1 MENRTAAITIEVDDD
16 QFKRFH
22 ALFQK
27 YQAAVG
33 EMPAVWKDAQEGSE
47 KTVQN
52 TERTVEN
59 TDRTVKKEKEV
70 TKEKEKQDAIFERI
84 DGRQAKT
91 NEQQAKADRSH
102 LGAIRDMIAA
112 LTAHN
117 ALIAEEAQKQLDIAR
132 EQDRARAKQEKA
144 DRDHETAKREQE
156 KKAEDAI
163 KRQNHIL
170 AERQKGFKA
179 MGETLTGMIGST
191 MNIGLNIAKWG
202 IGAGIGLLGGGIF
215 GLDRLAGTATAERTR
230 SRGLGVSPG
239 ELRAWRTEFGNYG
252 DPEGLLTAASNAP
265 TDAVT
270 RSIFQRAGVNDSV
283 IRGGNTS
290 QIAEQA
296 LKGLS
301 EFFRRNQGPNAQAI
315 WSSRG
320 YDQIIGYN
328 QMRQFAAAP
337 ASERAQMFQNIHRD
351 IGLMG
356 SSDPEMKAW
365 QDFYTQLQR
374 SGQELKTTFLDGL
387 VKLSG
392 PIGDL
397 SKNLTDLVREFM
409 KSDGFKEIITTISQ
423 GLRDLSDSMKNGS
436 FKKGLD
442 DFTSA
447 LKKFSQ
453 SGELQNDLKTLEQA
467 IHITAESVG
476 WLVRLISKSPRFGGT
491 GWGDQKMQSDG
502 NGNWHWVDNPENK
515 GFGFSELWDWIKNN
529 IGPSQAHADTLGA
542 SRQYGM
548 ERYLNAIAKTESGGN
563 PYAVSKAGAQGL
575 FQLMPSVQRQYGVT
589 NPFDPEQS
597 RRGASALIA
606 DLFRRFN
613 GDPIKATAAYNAGGG
628 RVSSAIRQHGDDW
641 LSYLPMETQQY
652 VGRVAQNFQSG
663 GVNIRINN
671 VTGGAATVTAS
682 QARSM

>member
-16 QFKRFH
+16 QFKRFN

-33 EMPAVWKDAQEGSE
+33 EMPAVWKDAQEGSNKAAE
-47 KTVQN
+47 N
-52 TERTVEN
+52 TAKVAESTSQTVE
-59 TDRTVKKEKEV
+59 KEKEV
-70 TKEKEKQDAIFERI
+70 TKEKEKQA
-84 DGRQAKT
+84 Q
-91 NEQQAKADRSH
+91 ADRSH
-102 LGAIRDMIAA
+102 LDSIRDMIAA

-117 ALIAEEAQKQLDIAR
+117 ALIAEEARKQQDMAR

-144 DRDHETAKREQE
+144 DRDHETARREQE

-163 KRQNHIL
+163 KRQNHLL

-179 MGETLTGMIGST
+179 MGETLTGMIGSS

-202 IGAGIGLLGGGIF
+202 IGAGIGLLGGGVF

-290 QIAEQA
+290 QIAESA
-296 LKGLS
+296 LRSLS
-301 EFFRRNQGPNAQAI
+301 DFFNRDQGPNAQAI
-315 WSSRG
+315 WNSRG

-337 ASERAQMFQNIHRD
+337 ASERAQMFRNIHRD
-351 IGLMG
+351 IGRMG

-397 SKNLTDLVREFM
+397 SKNLTDVVREFM

-423 GLRDLSDSMKNGS
+423 GLRDLSDSMKDGS
-436 FKKGLD
+436 FKRGFD
-442 DFTSA
+442 DFVKTLNNFAS
-447 LKKFSQ
+447 
-453 SGELQNDLKTLEQA
+453 SGELKQDLDTLEKA
-467 IHITAESVG
+467 IHLAAQAV
-476 WLVRLISKSPRFGGT
+476 GGT
-491 GWGDQKMQSDG
+491 VNTVNKMPVMGGSGWGDSKLVPDG
-502 NGNWHWVDNPENK
+502 KGGTRWVDNPDAGK
-515 GFGFSELWDWIKNN
+515 RYGVDDVWGWLKSAIMPSE
-529 IGPSQAHADTLGA
+529 AHADTLGT
-542 SRQYGM
+542 SRRLGM
-548 ERYLNAIAKTESGGN
+548 ERYLNAIAQTESHGN

-606 DLFRRFN
+606 DLFQRFN
-613 GDPIKATAAYNAGGG
+613 GDALKATAAYNAGGG

-652 VGRVAQNFQSG
+652 VGRVAQNLQSG
-663 GVNIRINN
+663 GVNIKINN
-671 VTGGAATVTAS
+671 VTGGAATVTVS
-682 QARSM
+682 QARAM

>member
-33 EMPAVWKDAQEGSE
+33 EMPAVWKEAQEGSE
-47 KTVQN
+47 KTVHN

-59 TDRTVKKEKEV
+59 TERTVEKEKEV
-70 TKEKEKQDAIFERI
+70 TKEKEKQDAVFERI

-91 NEQQAKADRSH
+91 NEKQAQADRSH
-102 LGAIRDMIAA
+102 LDAIRDMIAA

-117 ALIAEEAQKQLDIAR
+117 ALITEEAQKQLDMAR
-132 EQDRARAKQEKA
+132 EQDRERAKQEKA
-144 DRDHETAKREQE
+144 DRDHETAKREYE

-163 KRQNHIL
+163 KRQNHLL

-265 TDAVT
+265 TDAQM
-270 RSIFQRAGVNDSV
+270 RSTFRLAGVNDS
-283 IRGGNTS
+283 IINNGNTS

-301 EFFRRNQGPNAQAI
+301 AFFQRNQGPNAQAI
-315 WSSRG
+315 WNSRG
-320 YDQIIGYN
+320 YDRIINYN

-351 IGLMG
+351 IRSMG

-397 SKNLTDLVREFM
+397 SKNLTDVVREFM
-409 KSDGFKEIITTISQ
+409 KSDGFKEIITTISR
-423 GLRDLSDSMKNGS
+423 GLRDLSDSMKDGS
-436 FKKGLD
+436 FNKNVHTLIDGISSLARSLGAFAPSSTKIGQEDAKTQSHWKSGALLGSGIGAAAGSVVPGIGTILGGAMGAGLGALSGTIY
-442 DFTSA
+442 DFGNP
-447 LKKFSQ
+447 L
-453 SGELQNDLKTLEQA
+453 
-467 IHITAESVG
+467 
-476 WLVRLISKSPRFGGT
+476 SP
-491 GWGDQKMQSDG
+491 
-502 NGNWHWVDNPENK
+502 NE
-515 GFGFSELWDWIKNN
+515 
-529 IGPSQAHADTLGA
+529 AHADTLGTA
-542 SRQYGM
+542 RRLGM
-548 ERYLNAIAKTESGGN
+548 ERYLNAIAQTESGGN
-563 PYAVSKAGAQGL
+563 PNAVSSAGAQGL
-575 FQLMPSVQRQYGVT
+575 FQLMPSVQKQYGVT

-597 RRGASALIA
+597 RRGAAALIA
-606 DLFRRFN
+606 DLFQRFN
-613 GDPIKATAAYNAGGG
+613 GDALKVTAAYNAGGG

-652 VGRVAQNFQSG
+652 VGRVAQNLQSG
-663 GVNIRINN
+663 NVNIRISN